1 MLITFFKVRNRFRME
16 EIRLYDSPFKELA
29 DQVHLE
35 ILNLGLNDTRLLSK
49 QYLMTISLQES
60 SFAEL
65 FSIACRWY
73 SPYKTSYHREKYDE
87 VYTYIFHIWNFRKY
101 GIICIAIYRMIP
113 DEESGIRNGN
123 VRVSKYFCNP
133 CSIYRAK
140 TPGFIL
146 WHYIYLYTSG
156 DFVGPWRRY
165 QVGLSRPCHSDGAGR
180 KNWFYYKKWN
190 LRHLDR
196 SACWNL
202 LGYRSDDIVAR
213 SCLEILMLAR

>member
-73 SPYKTSYHREKYDE
+73 SPYKTCYHREKYDKI
-87 VYTYIFHIWNFRKY
+87 YTYIFHIWNFRKY

-146 WHYIYLYTSG
+146 YNHVFIYHAKLYQMICINQGATVL
-156 DFVGPWRRY
+156 DNFVIIDGP
-165 QVGLSRPCHSDGAGR
+165 QNIFFSTTHAVPHAHFTQ
-180 KNWFYYKKWN
+180 K
-190 LRHLDR
+190 
-196 SACWNL
+196 
-202 LGYRSDDIVAR
+202 
-213 SCLEILMLAR
+213 